1 MKTLVINSSN
11 QAGLACGYSAWN
23 KLRLDAEY
31 ISLDYGQELPDLSD
45 VEKLYILGYSLS
57 NKQLKSLQNKKI
69 SVTIIDD
76 KNVTTY
82 IEFISFLDGNV
93 VSNINLEP
101 SMKFNIHVI
110 SDSGLSINF
119 IINTDI
125 SSISSCWGYFNS
137 NYSLPKVLKYIE
149 DRHLWKFKYDE
160 SRNLYYGLISQN
172 VNNNYY
178 WWHTLCI
185 SESLLNFILQKGVT
199 VSEYVDVVNRQ
210 FVLDENNFNYK
221 YLNDKKVAMF
231 SYSTDI
237 SDIAKEIFK
246 IKQDVDVVL
255 GWKIISNDLTRCELR
270 SRENTIDV
278 GRIARNFEG
287 GGKTNSAGIILNHI
301 EIQNF
306 FEIFQ

>member
-1 MKTLVINSSN
+1 MKTLVITGSS
-11 QAGLACGYSAWN
+11 QAGLACGYAAWY

-31 ISLDYGQELPDLSD
+31 VSLDYGQDLPDLSD
-45 VEKLYILGYSLS
+45 VEKLYVLGYSLS

-82 IEFISFLDGNV
+82 IEFISFLDGGV

-101 SMKFNIHVI
+101 SVKFNIHVI
-110 SDSGLSINF
+110 SDPGLSINF

-149 DRHLWKFKYDE
+149 DRHLWKFEYIE
-160 SRNLYYGLISQN
+160 SRSLYYGLISQS

-185 SESLLNFILQKGVT
+185 SDSLLNFVLQKGNII
-199 VSEYVDVVNRQ
+199 SEYMDVTNRE
-210 FVLDENNFNYK
+210 FVLNENNFNYR
-221 YLNDKKVAMF
+221 YLNGVKIAMF
-231 SYSTDI
+231 TYTTDV
-237 SDIAKEIFK
+237 SNIAREIFK
-246 IKQDVDVVL
+246 LKQDVNIVV
-255 GWKIISNDLTRCELR
+255 GMKIISHNRTRCELR

-278 GRIARNFEG
+278 GELARKFGG
-287 GGKTNSAGIILNHI
+287 GGKTNSAGIILDSI
-301 EIQNF
+301 GLQAF